1 MSFSYT
7 DIQEAYERIR
17 PYIRETP
24 LEESFYLGDS
34 NQHFFSSWNPFSG
47 PKALRFAAHSISF

>member
-24 LEESFYLGDS
+24 LEESFYLGNS
-34 NQHFFSSWNPFSG
+34 NQHFFQSG
-47 PKALRFAAHSISF
+47 ILSEGQKL